1 MDDLDKWIISLA
13 KQRTH
18 SVIIALLDRAAEI
31 ESRTEA
37 KGDERRA
44 AVERVHRIERIL
56 VFLRSGLDDRGA
68 TDANKEVCTKIRD
81 RLTARGA
88 W

>member
-13 KQRTH
+13 KHRTH
-18 SVIIALLDRAAEI
+18 SEIIALLDRAAEI

-44 AVERVHRIERIL
+44 AVERVQRIERIL
-56 VFLRSGLDDRGA
+56 HFLHHERDARGA
-68 TDANKEVCTKIRD
+68 TDADKALCTEIKD
-81 RLTARGA
+81 RLVARGA